1 MEDAAAAVE
10 ADDAALPPLPPLPMI
25 ADVGADGRP
34 AGGGGGEFLWWQSC
48 ANLKGFSSGRKG
60 GMMG

>member
-1 MEDAAAAVE
+1 
-10 ADDAALPPLPPLPMI
+10 MI

-34 AGGGGGEFLWWQSC
+34 AGGGGGEFLWWQSR